1 MELNKQSSDI
11 IAVYPSVLRAFSY
24 IIFGLIL
31 LITSISFIS
40 TNKQVIYI
48 IIPFILGT
56 VTAVYGIINLALRNR
71 PIILFDK
78 F

>member
-48 IIPFILGT
+48 IIPLKALLFLNILPEI
-56 VTAVYGIINLALRNR
+56 Y
-71 PIILFDK
+71 
-78 F
+78 